1 MNSLDL
7 FILIPIAVGFI
18 FGLFK
23 GLIKELTSLA
33 AIFLGIYAAKI
44 LSPWLAEILIKSS
57 GFSAKTAHP
66 VAYVLIF
73 IAVAVALLIVA
84 KTLDKV
90 FDSISLD
97 GLNKLM
103 GGIFGGLKYA
113 LIISVVFNLFNIVDG
128 KFNILSSTT
137 KSESII
143 YQPILKLAPKLW
155 DVAESQKDEFNK
167 PENKNPTK

>member
-33 AIFLGIYAAKI
+33 AIFLGIYAAKL
-44 LSPWLAEILIKSS
+44 LSPWLAGILIKSS
-57 GFSAKTAHP
+57 GFSVKTAHP

-73 IAVAVALLIVA
+73 IAVAVALLIIA
-84 KTLDKV
+84 KTIDKV

-113 LIISVVFNLFNIVDG
+113 LIISVVINLFNIADS
-128 KFNILSSTT
+128 KFKIISQAT
-137 KSESII
+137 KSESIV
-143 YQPILKLAPKLW
+143 YEPILNLAPKLW
-155 DVAESQKDEFNK
+155 DVAAAQKNELNQS
-167 PENKNPTK
+167 ENKNTAK